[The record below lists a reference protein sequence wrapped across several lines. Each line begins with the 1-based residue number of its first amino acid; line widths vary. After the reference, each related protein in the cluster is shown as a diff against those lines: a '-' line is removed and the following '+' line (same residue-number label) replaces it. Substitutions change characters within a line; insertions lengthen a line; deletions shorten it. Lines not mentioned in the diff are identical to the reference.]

1 MGLTVRRNLRRILA
15 GSGASL
21 RGHEADPSTSSGGGP
36 ASGGGSGQAL
46 RALALLGYY
55 PRIEQEGATTAM
67 RGYDPVL
74 YSGLDFVCLVT
85 DGLVQPLI
93 EAPAGVLP
101 WGRG

>member
-1 MGLTVRRNLRRILA
+1 VRRNLRRLLA
-15 GSGASL
+15 GSGPSL
-21 RGHEADPSTSSGGGP
+21 RGREAHV
-36 ASGGGSGQAL
+36 

-74 YSGLDFVCLVT
+74 YSGLDFVCLVA
-85 DGLVQPLI
+85 DGLVTPLI

-101 WGRG
+101 WRRG